1 MTELMSFEEFLKEN
15 EKTAKIY
22 AKQYVEGEYRR
33 KYREE
38 ERKKNPDLKKNQ
50 LNKMT
55 VSAVEAFKKS
65 PDFEK
70 LVEKLPAEKIKN
82 KMMVH
87 YNHYCEEVET
97 LNEYERMSE
106 AVVTA
111 IPEHIKDAY
120 PKARMMKRKF
130 ILHIGPT
137 NSGKTFTAL
146 QKFREAHE
154 AAYLAPLRLLALEVY
169 ENTNAAGVECSL
181 LTGEEEAI
189 VNGASHV
196 SETIEMADLG
206 KHYDVAVIDECQ
218 MIADESRG
226 GAWTAAILGLCAE
239 EIHICMAPNAEDIVR
254 RLVEYC
260 GDEIIE
266 EIDRKERM
274 TPLTLDEDGF
284 RFPDGVK
291 PGDALIVFSKRS
303 VINVAAEL
311 QARKIACSMI
321 YGALPYETRKAETER
336 FLSGETQVVVA
347 TDAIGMGLNLPV
359 KRVVFLETEKFDG
372 YEVRLLKPEEVQQ
385 IAGRAGRKGIYDEG
399 KFTAGKGRKFIRRS
413 MSMKPEDIN
422 FARIRFPRF
431 LTAVEGKLS
440 DVMNKWDEV
449 ETESLFLK
457 ADIEQQLKLCE
468 WIENYTDNK
477 DLIYRLIN
485 IPFNKKNDDMV
496 FLWQTLAERVAEE
509 HTVDL
514 TCEIETLDIEKRRT
528 VSISDVNKRIQELE
542 GLYQKYDL
550 IHNFVRLF
558 GMPDT
563 REEQKELIRKK
574 KKEVSD
580 TLTEVLKT
588 KQLKRR
594 QCPDCGR
601 ALPYNYQ
608 YGICESCYS
617 MRNRGY
623 GYWGDEWF

>member
-15 EKTAKIY
+15 EKTAKTY
-22 AKQYVEGEYRR
+22 ARQYVEREYRR

-38 ERKKNPDLKKNQ
+38 AKKKNPDLKKNQ
-50 LNKMT
+50 LGKMT
-55 VSAVEAFKKS
+55 ASAVDGFKKS

-70 LVEKLPAEKIKN
+70 LVEKLPVEKIKN

-87 YNHYCEEVET
+87 YNQYCENVEA

-130 ILHIGPT
+130 VLHIGPT

-169 ENTNAAGVECSL
+169 ENTNAEGVECSL

-254 RLVEYC
+254 RLIEYC
-260 GDEIIE
+260 SDEIV

-274 TPLTLDEDGF
+274 TPLTMDEDGF

-336 FLSGETQVVVA
+336 FLSGETQVVIA

-399 KFTAGKGRKFIRRS
+399 KFTAGKGRKFIRKS
-413 MSMKPEDIN
+413 MSMKPADIN

-440 DVMNKWDEV
+440 DVMNKWDDV

-468 WIENYTDNK
+468 WIENYTDDK

-485 IPFNKKNDDMV
+485 IPFNEKNDDMV
-496 FLWQTLAERVAEE
+496 FLWQTLAKRVAEE

-514 TCEIETLDIEKRRT
+514 THEIEVLDIEKRRA
-528 VSISDVNKRIQELE
+528 VSISDVNKRIKELE

-580 TLTEVLKT
+580 TLTKVLKT

-617 MRNRGY
+617 MRNRGRY
-623 GYWGDEWF
+623 GYWNDEWF